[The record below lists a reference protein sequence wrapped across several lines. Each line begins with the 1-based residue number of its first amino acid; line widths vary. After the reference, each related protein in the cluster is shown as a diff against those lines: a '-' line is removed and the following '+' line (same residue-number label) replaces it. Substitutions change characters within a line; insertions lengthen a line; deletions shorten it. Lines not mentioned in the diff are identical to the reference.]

1 MKTDGA
7 TEDARGGKIRTLK
20 MFDGFEKEIE
30 SFKGNEET
38 WRKVHAV
45 GGADS
50 FVVYMATGNMV
61 YRSKAMVAVIESDSK
76 SR

>member
-1 MKTDGA
+1 MYEEEDTD
-7 TEDARGGKIRTLK
+7 TLK

-50 FVVYMATGNMV
+50 FGWSIWRLGIRGLSIGGDGRESV
-61 YRSKAMVAVIESDSK
+61 KAHSEIQS
-76 SR
+76 

>member
-1 MKTDGA
+1 
-7 TEDARGGKIRTLK
+7 

-50 FVVYMATGNMV
+50 FGVVYMATGNTRFIDRRRWSRV
-61 YRSKAMVAVIESDSK
+61 ELTFESS
-76 SR
+76 